1 MRRLILAV
9 ILLLAQLPLWSQ
21 TIHYPLL
28 DSAVATSVREAATK
42 EALLRQALQQ
52 LRKVKND
59 SIQVYA
65 RIEMGKFFFFTS
77 SFDSAYQYF
86 LDAEQFAKKD
96 LQSMAHLRNMQGA
109 ALQKMEQFEASVSH
123 FIRAAGIY
131 EELSDEQGISKV

>member
-1 MRRLILAV
+1 
-9 ILLLAQLPLWSQ
+9 
-21 TIHYPLL
+21 
-28 DSAVATSVREAATK
+28 
-42 EALLRQALQQ
+42 
-52 LRKVKND
+52 
-59 SIQVYA
+59 
-65 RIEMGKFFFFTS
+65 MGKFFFFTS